1 MQSGVDLTVSDV
13 RILLYSWATTEFGEM
28 LAGVNDQKSGRNCV
42 IGVSKVFLF
51 SSSHILT
58 VPILFYVSVNNKIVT
73 DKTCLKQQDTCE
85 Q

>member
-1 MQSGVDLTVSDV
+1 MQIGAALTVSDV
-13 RILLYSWATTEFGEM
+13 RILLYSWVTTEFGEVV
-28 LAGVNDQKSGRNCV
+28 AGKSDWKAGRNCV
-42 IGVSKVFLF
+42 IGVSKVFLL
-51 SSSHILT
+51 SSHILT